1 MGFAAFPAGNQ
12 NSGSFNNLGSNAN
25 FWTATEN
32 SSSNAYN
39 RNFNTGAS
47 MNSNNNNKSNGY
59 SVRLVKDSS
68 EGTLSVPSLYRL
80 LYKSYRLA
88 RKNKRNTRSQLKF
101 ELDLESNLLR
111 LAQELY
117 SRTYELSP
125 SVCFIT
131 LICSISS

>member
-59 SVRLVKDSS
+59 SVRLVKDS
-68 EGTLSVPSLYRL
+68 
-80 LYKSYRLA
+80 
-88 RKNKRNTRSQLKF
+88 Q
-101 ELDLESNLLR
+101 
-111 LAQELY
+111 
-117 SRTYELSP
+117 
-125 SVCFIT
+125 
-131 LICSISS
+131 